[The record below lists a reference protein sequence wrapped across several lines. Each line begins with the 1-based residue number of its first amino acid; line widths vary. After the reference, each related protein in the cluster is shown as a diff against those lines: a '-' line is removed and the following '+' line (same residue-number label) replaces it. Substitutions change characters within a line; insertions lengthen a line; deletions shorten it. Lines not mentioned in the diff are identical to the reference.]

1 MLTEN
6 KLTLD
11 SRIYMFAK
19 FHAKAGKEAELKAR
33 LLEMVAH
40 TTKEEGCVFYN
51 LHVDFEESDIFYFME
66 CWRDQAALDFHMDTP
81 YVKAILRD
89 SDELTSDG
97 IGISYMK
104 LIGA

>member
-1 MLTEN
+1 
-6 KLTLD
+6 
-11 SRIYMFAK
+11 MFAK
-19 FHAKAGKEAELKAR
+19 FHAKAGKEDELKSR
-33 LLEMVAH
+33 LLDMVAH
-40 TTKEEGCVFYN
+40 TTKEEGCVFYK
-51 LHVDFEESDIFYFME
+51 LHVDMENRDTFYFVE

-89 SDELTSDG
+89 SDELTSGG

>member
-19 FHAKAGKEAELKAR
+19 FHAKAGKEAELRAR

-40 TTKEEGCVFYN
+40 TTKEE
-51 LHVDFEESDIFYFME
+51 
-66 CWRDQAALDFHMDTP
+66 A
-81 YVKAILRD
+81 
-89 SDELTSDG
+89 
-97 IGISYMK
+97 
-104 LIGA
+104 